1 MTNYSRFFESDAPGV
16 REGDRRA
23 ATTVYVLVGQTDYE
37 GDTVLGVY
45 VSRLEA
51 DAAYAQ
57 YTIEHSA
64 FDEYDIYPLELG
76 AAAEWRW

>member
-1 MTNYSRFFESDAPGV
+1 M
-16 REGDRRA
+16 
-23 ATTVYVLVGQTDYE
+23 TTVYVLVGQTDHE

-51 DAAYAQ
+51 DVAYSQ

-64 FDEYDIYPLELG
+64 FDEYDIYPVELG
-76 AAAEWRW
+76 AAAEFRWYNNG

>member
-1 MTNYSRFFESDAPGV
+1 M
-16 REGDRRA
+16 
-23 ATTVYVLVGQTDYE
+23 TTVYVLVGQTDYE

-45 VSRLEA
+45 ASFEEA

-64 FDEYDIYPLELG
+64 FDDYDVYPQTLG

>member
-1 MTNYSRFFESDAPGV
+1 MTNYSRFFETDAPGV
-16 REGDRRA
+16 REGDHRA
-23 ATTVYVLVGQTDYE
+23 TATVYVLVGQTDYA

-51 DAAYAQ
+51 EAAYTE

-64 FDEYDIYPLELG
+64 FDEYGIYPVELG